1 VAAGLLVEQRGQ
13 TFGLPDLARRANV
26 SMATVYRHFADVN
39 QVLEEYQARL
49 IKDLTTALQAVPR
62 DGDARSR
69 LHAMGQVWVGKV
81 DEWGPSAVRMRS
93 HRGLLER
100 VNEQDSP
107 MKALYGTLEPVIREM
122 IADGYLP
129 RQPIN
134 FAVLMWVTIFDE
146 RVILESRRVLGWG
159 KRRTASQLTAAVVA
173 ILQSPHSSSR
183 AS

>member
-1 VAAGLLVEQRGQ
+1 MAGQGPQFAGRRENQLRAQRTQ
-13 TFGLPDLARRANV
+13 QIEVRRIDEARRG
-26 SMATVYRHFADVN
+26 
-39 QVLEEYQARL
+39 
-49 IKDLTTALQAVPR
+49 VPR

-122 IADGYLP
+122 IADGLAPALRKRGLIRDGYHHSTFRENL
-129 RQPIN
+129 
-134 FAVLMWVTIFDE
+134 
-146 RVILESRRVLGWG
+146 LEF
-159 KRRTASQLTAAVVA
+159 
-173 ILQSPHSSSR
+173 
-183 AS
+183 